1 MHGDDAVDGEKIGLT
16 VPEGSEG
23 YGEKNDQASDEGVGL
38 SAAFTPAS
46 MK

>member
-1 MHGDDAVDGEKIGLT
+1 MHGDDAVDGEKIRLT

-23 YGEKNDQASDEGVGL
+23 YGEKNDQASDERGGL